1 MTPLRQRLID
11 DLQLRNY
18 SPRTVECYV
27 AGVAHFARHFG
38 RSPEQL
44 GSEEVRAYQLHLLQQ
59 HASWSRF
66 NQAVC
71 ALRFFYRITLGRPE
85 VVTMIPYGKRP
96 KTLPA
101 VLSRDEVLRL
111 FAALP
116 EGRDRTLLRTTYACG
131 LRAGEVVRLRSADI
145 DSRRMVVV
153 VRQGK
158 GQKDRQVPLSPVLLE
173 ELRAYWRRYRRPDW
187 LFAGPGR
194 SGHVHIGAVQR
205 RFARLVRR
213 LDFRKRVSLHTLRH
227 SYATHLLEAGVDVV
241 TLQRLLG
248 HRNLQ
253 TTARYLH
260 VSTQYLQ
267 RLASP
272 LDALLGVRVEAA
284 PVPTTPTGAAPTWV
298 VTVGAGSS
306 P

>member
-1 MTPLRQRLID
+1 
-11 DLQLRNY
+11 
-18 SPRTVECYV
+18 
-27 AGVAHFARHFG
+27 
-38 RSPEQL
+38 
-44 GSEEVRAYQLHLLQQ
+44 
-59 HASWSRF
+59 
-66 NQAVC
+66 
-71 ALRFFYRITLGRPE
+71 
-85 VVTMIPYGKRP
+85 
-96 KTLPA
+96 
-101 VLSRDEVLRL
+101 
-111 FAALP
+111 
-116 EGRDRTLLRTTYACG
+116 
-131 LRAGEVVRLRSADI
+131 
-145 DSRRMVVV
+145 
-153 VRQGK
+153 
-158 GQKDRQVPLSPVLLE
+158 
-173 ELRAYWRRYRRPDW
+173 
-187 LFAGPGR
+187 
-194 SGHVHIGAVQR
+194 VHIGAVQR

>member
-1 MTPLRQRLID
+1 MTPQRQRLID
-11 DLQLRNY
+11 DLRLRNY

-27 AGVAHFARHFG
+27 AAVAHFARHF
-38 RSPEQL
+38 RQSPERL
-44 GSEEVRAYQLHLLQQ
+44 GPEDVRAYQLHLLQQ
-59 HASWSRF
+59 QASWSRF

-71 ALRFFYRITLGRPE
+71 ALRFFYGTTLGRPE

-96 KTLPA
+96 RTLPA
-101 VLSRDEVLRL
+101 VLSRDEVVRL

-116 EGRDRTLLRTTYACG
+116 EGRERTLLRTTYACG
-131 LRAGEVVRLRSADI
+131 LRAGEVVCLRVADL
-145 DSRRMVVV
+145 DSRRMVLL

-173 ELRAYWRRYRRPDW
+173 ELRAYWRRYRPTDW
-187 LFAGPGR
+187 LFAGRGT

-213 LDFRKRVSLHTLRH
+213 LGFRKRVSLHTLRH

-248 HRNLQ
+248 HRDLQ

-260 VSTQYLQ
+260 VSTQHLQ

-272 LDALLGVRVEAA
+272 LDGLLGVPVLAPRAG
-284 PVPTTPTGAAPTWV
+284 PVPTCVVEVSATGSAP
-298 VTVGAGSS
+298 
-306 P
+306 